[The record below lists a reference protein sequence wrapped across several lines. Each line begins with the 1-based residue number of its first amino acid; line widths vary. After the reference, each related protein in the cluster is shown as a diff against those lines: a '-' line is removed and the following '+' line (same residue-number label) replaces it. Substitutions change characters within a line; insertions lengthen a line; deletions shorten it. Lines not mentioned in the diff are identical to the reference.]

1 MTPQLFVRHWDSWVA
16 HESPLGQYQN
26 LIGSVPCAVM
36 SEQAV
41 MQRLAKYVSLGL
53 RYTDVIQGHQP
64 YREISDAIC
73 RNIRDHK
80 IEEGVLMLDWVVFR
94 PNRDPD
100 QDDDEIIVAQLVL
113 DIEDIIR
120 MSEQEYQP

>member
-1 MTPQLFVRHWDSWVA
+1 
-16 HESPLGQYQN
+16 
-26 LIGSVPCAVM
+26 M

-73 RNIRDHK
+73 RLQRNDEVI
-80 IEEGVLMLDWVVFR
+80 GVLVFDWFYVGPRVG
-94 PNRDPD
+94 D
-100 QDDDEIIVAQLVL
+100 QEPEETQIHQIVL

-120 MSEQEYQP
+120 MSEQEHQS

>member
-1 MTPQLFVRHWDSWVA
+1 
-16 HESPLGQYQN
+16 
-26 LIGSVPCAVM
+26 M